1 MAGHLV
7 GKGAKI
13 AQFWGQN
20 VNQKFT
26 FLPIKGGAEI
36 SAQIKAKTQLN
47 SAKIPAQETVPK
59 PSNSKPKSHQ
69 KPSKNCEKK
78 PSFVSPGLL
87 FFQGLILLNFSPK
100 IQPKTVGYWVSESKK
115 NFGFQPIIIGL

>member
-1 MAGHLV
+1 MLNGDTWTYGALTPLHCQLIMSCQPLTCSHLLLANDGRPPY
-7 GKGAKI
+7 GKRCKI

-47 SAKIPAQETVPK
+47 SAKISA
-59 PSNSKPKSHQ
+59 
-69 KPSKNCEKK
+69 
-78 PSFVSPGLL
+78 
-87 FFQGLILLNFSPK
+87 
-100 IQPKTVGYWVSESKK
+100 PKTVHKAA
-115 NFGFQPIIIGL
+115 NFKPKIRPKS

>member
-47 SAKIPAQETVPK
+47 SAQIAAPKTVHK
-59 PSNSKPKSHQ
+59 AANSKPKSHQ
-69 KPSKNCEKK
+69 KPSKNCEK
-78 PSFVSPGLL
+78 SLVLCHRVCS
-87 FFQGLILLNFSPK
+87 S
-100 IQPKTVGYWVSESKK
+100 SK
-115 NFGFQPIIIGL
+115 G